1 MRVDDHGVCTLVNI
15 GNPASI
21 LTDSRRSASQCFSPL
36 LPLQKNE
43 NCWRFIK
50 SSGVSCGFKEGCLSF
65 DMGSLSLPGHWFG
78 ASQVECCFFL
88 YKLVFCLSLPD
99 RHHHQQCEHLP
110 VPDRGHGSG
119 VVRQGLARSAKRW
132 HEETN
137 LPARDSHPGS
147 FYICFQNHQPL
158 HIYLDLHECLAQ

>member
-1 MRVDDHGVCTLVNI
+1 ML
-15 GNPASI
+15 
-21 LTDSRRSASQCFSPL
+21 LTTIAL
-36 LPLQKNE
+36 AK
-43 NCWRFIK
+43 K
-50 SSGVSCGFKEGCLSF
+50 KKTAGVSSRVQGSVVDLRKDVFLLIWALSPSLAT
-65 DMGSLSLPGHWFG
+65 GSVLVRLN
-78 ASQVECCFFL
+78 AVFL

-137 LPARDSHPGS
+137 LPARDSHPGT

-158 HIYLDLHECLAQ
+158 HIYLDLHEFLAQ

>member
-1 MRVDDHGVCTLVNI
+1 M
-15 GNPASI
+15 
-21 LTDSRRSASQCFSPL
+21 L
-36 LPLQKNE
+36 LITIALAKKNE
-43 NCWRFIK
+43 NCWRFIN
-50 SSGVSCGFKEGCLSF
+50 SSGVSCGFKAGCLSLE
-65 DMGSLSLPGHWFG
+65 MATGSVLVRLN
-78 ASQVECCFFL
+78 AVFL

-137 LPARDSHPGS
+137 LPARDSHPGT

-158 HIYLDLHECLAQ
+158 HIYLDLHEFLAQ